1 MTAAAAADEMY
12 WKLACS
18 QVCPRRYHTCQHGAM
33 WNSAKHIRTEKEQD
47 EMIVHSCYVTGRHAK
62 PGRDISSAM
71 PLLFVFGV
79 FFVHGKSQAF
89 PSRDFLDMNLKALC
103 LLFQK
108 KKQKWLR
115 KLILEAFGPLYY
127 HWSWK
132 LTARSETALLVC
144 GLIIFF
150 HFHIWNHESIT
161 PNLGPN

>member
-71 PLLFVFGV
+71 PLLFVLGV

-108 KKQKWLR
+108 KNKNGSGSS
-115 KLILEAFGPLYY
+115 F
-127 HWSWK
+127 WK
-132 LTARSETALLVC
+132 LLVLYTIIEVENWLQDPKQHYSSVVWSFSSIFIFETTSL
-144 GLIIFF
+144 
-150 HFHIWNHESIT
+150 
-161 PNLGPN
+161 

>member
-108 KKQKWLR
+108 KNKNDSGSS
-115 KLILEAFGPLYY
+115 F
-127 HWSWK
+127 WK
-132 LTARSETALLVC
+132 LLVLYTIIEVENWLQDPKRHYSSVVWSFSSIFIFETT
-144 GLIIFF
+144 
-150 HFHIWNHESIT
+150 SQ
-161 PNLGPN
+161 

>member
-108 KKQKWLR
+108 KNKNDSGSS
-115 KLILEAFGPLYY
+115 F
-127 HWSWK
+127 WK
-132 LTARSETALLVC
+132 LLVLYTIIEIENWLQDPKRHYSSVVWSFSSIFIFETTSL
-144 GLIIFF
+144 
-150 HFHIWNHESIT
+150 
-161 PNLGPN
+161 